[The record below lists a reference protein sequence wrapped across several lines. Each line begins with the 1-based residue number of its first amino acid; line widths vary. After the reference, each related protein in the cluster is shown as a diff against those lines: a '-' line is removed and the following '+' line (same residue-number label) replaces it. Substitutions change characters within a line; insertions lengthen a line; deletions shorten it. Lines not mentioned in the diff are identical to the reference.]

1 MQMQK
6 SKFDGK
12 QHNLAQNMKK
22 YISAELTEFVFCNS
36 ASGRVYRQQGYSVLF
51 IPIYLTVSTFFSFFS
66 LVAIFGHQ

>member
-22 YISAELTEFVFCNS
+22 YISAELQNLYFAALHQEGSTVNKATPSCL
-36 ASGRVYRQQGYSVLF
+36 YLF
-51 IPIYLTVSTFFSFFS
+51 T
-66 LVAIFGHQ
+66 